1 MYCKNTINKGGYM
14 ENVLM
19 EVIGVILIASGGY
32 LMGKK
37 SWIRVGGGIMIV
49 LGTALL
55 FIKCT

>member
-1 MYCKNTINKGGYM
+1 M